1 MKKKIKMALRLIK
14 FIKKIY
20 LIFKKL
26 NKTKPIKILLALKQI
41 IFKEIIR
48 KSEWLKTNS
57 KTKSTY
63 FGIKKNLKLTNLQ
76 SQKSKHKK
84 MKIINKKVK
93 NYFLN

>member
-48 KSEWLKTNS
+48 KSE
-57 KTKSTY
+57 
-63 FGIKKNLKLTNLQ
+63 
-76 SQKSKHKK
+76 
-84 MKIINKKVK
+84 
-93 NYFLN
+93 